1 MTPNQPPVAEI
12 VVPDEGFRAME
23 TEVIPIRAL
32 VSDDLDSNEDLVIE
46 WNVVIGQTSV
56 MKLFDE
62 RNNITDLEAGLYVLT
77 LEVTDKQGVSTT
89 DSLSFEIT
97 LLDSDGDWTATCND
111 DYYDKENNLN
121 CGPDIYDTDD
131 DNDGSLDNRDVW
143 PLDPCAYMDTDNDG
157 QPDDLNCP
165 PGVTTW
171 LTVDADDDGDGV
183 PDSLES
189 SNNDE
194 ESGSNGI
201 VIIAF
206 VFLFLAAAI
215 ILLRRKQVVE

>member
-62 RNNITDLEAGLYVLT
+62 QNNITDLEAGLYVLT

-121 CGPDIYDTDD
+121 CGQIF
-131 DNDGSLDNRDVW
+131 
-143 PLDPCAYMDTDNDG
+143 MI
-157 QPDDLNCP
+157 Q
-165 PGVTTW
+165 TTIMTGHSTIEMYGHLIHVHTW
-171 LTVDADDDGDGV
+171 TQTMMANQTIL
-183 PDSLES
+183 
-189 SNNDE
+189 
-194 ESGSNGI
+194 I
-201 VIIAF
+201 VHL
-206 VFLFLAAAI
+206 V
-215 ILLRRKQVVE
+215 